1 MTTFFTVKV
10 NLNEE
15 YIFNSTCLSNVL
27 LSHIK
32 KTLGA
37 EHTQTIIDL
46 ASENGDVVDLLGK
59 GPQYANK
66 FLDPRT
72 TYIVVRVVE
81 DDSDATPIYTA
92 FGEVGDKIKFH
103 CISLDI
109 RPYILTKD

>member
-15 YIFNSTCLSNVL
+15 YIFNSSCLSTVL

-46 ASENGDVVDLLGK
+46 ASENGDVVDLLSK
-59 GPQYANK
+59 GPQYAHK
-66 FLDPRT
+66 FIDTRS

-81 DDSDATPIYTA
+81 DESDASTPIYTA
-92 FGEVGDKIKFH
+92 FGDFGDKTKFH
-103 CISLDI
+103 GIDTLVI
-109 RPYILTKD
+109 EF